1 MTGVRGFQ
9 EGEGLA
15 DSAVPPRP
23 PAGRG
28 RCTCSCTN
36 YLLSHTQLQ
45 VKAIYKYGLHLGVH
59 LLKPRPR
66 PHSTDLYTTVGR
78 LSSGCLQTLFC
89 IGKRSSY
96 SRPAA
101 FGYIHVYV
109 TCISLILRPNQPAT
123 VCVKILTEEDVVDL
137 AYRLVL

>member
-28 RCTCSCTN
+28 RCTCSCTH

-59 LLKPRPR
+59 LLKPRP
-66 PHSTDLYTTVGR
+66 HCTNLYTTVGR
-78 LSSGCLQTLFC
+78 LSSGCFQTLSC
-89 IGKRSSY
+89 IGKKSSY
-96 SRPAA
+96 SRLAA
-101 FGYIHVYV
+101 FGYIHVSV
-109 TCISLILRPNQPAT
+109 TCTSLILRPHQPAT

-137 AYRLVL
+137 A